1 MQLHLK
7 TAVRQD
13 YLSVFHAFDEQ
24 LFRKLSPPYP
34 RLKLLRF
41 DGSEP
46 GDVVEVELQSGLRSF
61 RWTSLIT
68 ERRITDAEAYFIDQ
82 GQELP
87 PPLRYWHHKHLVSKN
102 GGDAIIHDIITYST
116 GNKLLDLLLY
126 PLMLVQF
133 SQRKPIYKKIFQK
146 DTITE

>member
-7 TAVRQD
+7 TYVRQD
-13 YLSVFHAFDEQ
+13 FLTVFHAFDEQ
-24 LFRKLSPPYP
+24 LFRRLSPPYP

-46 GDVVEVELQSGLRSF
+46 GDVVEVELQTGIKSF

-68 ERRITDAEAYFIDQ
+68 ERSITAAGAFFVDE

-87 PPLRYWHHKHLVSKN
+87 PPLRFWRHKHVVSAA
-102 GGDAIIHDIITYST
+102 GTGALIHDVITYST
-116 GNKLLDLLLY
+116 GHKALDLLLY
-126 PLMLVQF
+126 PLMLAQF
-133 SQRKPIYKKIFQK
+133 SMRKPIYRKVFGKV
-146 DTITE
+146 

>member
-1 MQLHLK
+1 VQIHLK
-7 TAVRQD
+7 TKVRQN
-13 YLSVFHAFDEQ
+13 YRQVFEAFDEQ

-34 RLKLLRF
+34 TLKLLRF

-46 GDVVEVELQSGLRSF
+46 GDVVEVELQTGIKSF

-68 ERRITDAEAYFIDQ
+68 ERTIMDSEAYFVDE

-87 PPLRYWHHKHLVSKN
+87 PPLKLWHHKHLVTAL
-102 GGDAIIHDIITYST
+102 GQGATIHDIINYST

-126 PLMLVQF
+126 PLMVAQF
-133 SQRKPIYKKIFQK
+133 GMRKPVYRKIFGK
-146 DTITE
+146 L

>member
-1 MQLHLK
+1 MKLHLK
-7 TAVRQD
+7 TAVAQD
-13 YLSVFHAFDEQ
+13 YLKVFDAFDEK

-34 RLKLLRF
+34 KLKLIRF

-46 GDVVEVELQSGLRSF
+46 GDVVEVELQTGFKSF

-68 ERRITDAEAYFIDQ
+68 DRSITATAAYFIDQ

-87 PPLRYWHHKHLVSKN
+87 PPLRHWHHKHLVTKN
-102 GGDAIIHDIITYST
+102 GSGAIIHDIITYST

-126 PLMLVQF
+126 PLMRLQF
-133 SQRKPIYKKIFQK
+133 GMRKPVYRKEFGKV
-146 DTITE
+146 

>member
-7 TAVRQD
+7 TNVRQN
-13 YLSVFHAFDEQ
+13 YKQVFDAFDEQ
-24 LFRKLSPPYP
+24 LFRKLAPPYP
-34 RLKLLRF
+34 TLKLIRF

-46 GDVVEVELQSGLRSF
+46 GDVVEVELQTGIKPF

-68 ERRITDAEAYFIDQ
+68 ERTITDSEAWFVDE

-87 PPLRYWHHKHLVSKN
+87 PPLKLWRHKHVVTA
-102 GGDAIIHDIITYST
+102 DAAGATIHDIITYST

-126 PLMLVQF
+126 PLMVGQF
-133 SQRKPIYKKIFQK
+133 SMRKPVYRKIFGK
-146 DTITE
+146 P